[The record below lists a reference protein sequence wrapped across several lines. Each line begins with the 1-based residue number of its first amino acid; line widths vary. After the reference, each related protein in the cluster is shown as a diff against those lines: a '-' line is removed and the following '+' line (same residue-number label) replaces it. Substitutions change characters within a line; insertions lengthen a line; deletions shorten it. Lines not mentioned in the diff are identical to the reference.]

1 MHAHVRGA
9 EYSLTRKASAM
20 SKNKVAILAINGLS
34 IFPYVGQ
41 HFKAL
46 RATRVTF
53 P

>member
-1 MHAHVRGA
+1 MHTHVRGA

-20 SKNKVAILAINGLS
+20 SKNKVVILAINGLS

-53 P
+53 H